1 MREKSMTDVL
11 IKGLVPSFVISK
23 TSYAIE
29 LLLQGDGFSNLQDQ
43 KVDIAIESGGGVRWN
58 IDSILS
64 GIIQI
69 EGKTFFVVKATPVR
83 DSFPTGGRAYSDL
96 KITLKADGYIIS
108 TQTLKVFYSDP
119 II

>member
-1 MREKSMTDVL
+1 MTGVL

-64 GIIQI
+64 GVIQI
-69 EGKTFFVVKATPVR
+69 EGKPFFVVKAAPVR
-83 DSFPTGGRAYSDL
+83 ASFPTGGRAYSDL
-96 KITLKADGYIIS
+96 KITLKADGHIIS